1 MLLPLLAGKKSK
13 VIYDPL
19 GFKQQAQ
26 FFNTLSRVL
35 VFSPFCKVAF
45 FSIFLLQPVE
55 SGENFTGE
63 VPKEAI
69 VIKHYMSPFLR
80 TKDLNPN
87 SV

>member
-45 FSIFLLQPVE
+45 FSIFL
-55 SGENFTGE
+55 
-63 VPKEAI
+63 
-69 VIKHYMSPFLR
+69 PFIFR
-80 TKDLNPN
+80 
-87 SV
+87 